1 VPELRLEKRG
11 GFGLPFFITMV
22 TMLSKWFSDTSP
34 ESLEFYINLH
44 RQMQPGQRFAR
55 VFEQCDFQQS
65 LQLANIR
72 TLYPLAGEREVF
84 LRTAARRLG
93 RDLMIKVYNWIR
105 TFTPDRICGRLSTVT
120 YGSRPSRDSLLSR
133 WIGSK
138 RHLRPTTQTNDIDV
152 VADFSNADLQAFCR
166 SLQAEF
172 YLDNDNAERAV
183 AMGRPFNA
191 IHIKGAFKFDFFPAI
206 SSFTKV
212 ELSRKRYIVSS
223 TPGLEK
229 ITFPVASP
237 EDTVLAKL
245 VWFQDG
251 GEVSDRQWHDI
262 LGVLSVQ
269 SGRLDPDYLS
279 QWASKLGVSDLLRRA
294 FVDVGGKVDSGR

>member
-1 VPELRLEKRG
+1 MGSGPSPLTGFAGAFQRLLTALDLLGIPYLVG
-11 GFGLPFFITMV
+11 GSVASGTYGLP
-22 TMLSKWFSDTSP
+22 
-34 ESLEFYINLH
+34 
-44 RQMQPGQRFAR
+44 R
-55 VFEQCDFQQS
+55 
-65 LQLANIR
+65 
-72 TLYPLAGEREVF
+72 
-84 LRTAARRLG
+84 
-93 RDLMIKVYNWIR
+93 
-105 TFTPDRICGRLSTVT
+105 
-120 YGSRPSRDSLLSR
+120 
-133 WIGSK
+133 
-138 RHLRPTTQTNDIDV
+138 QTNDIDI

-172 YLDNDNAERAV
+172 YLDTDNAERAV

-191 IHIKGAFKFDFFPAI
+191 IHMKGAFKFDFFPAK
-206 SSFTKV
+206 SGFTKV

-223 TPGLEK
+223 MPGLEK
-229 ITFPVASP
+229 IRFPVSSP
-237 EDTVLAKL
+237 EDTILAKL

-294 FVDVGGKVDSGR
+294 FVDLGGRVD